1 MIFTVVLM
9 IFATTGNYRWNVT
22 LSAVSRLF
30 IYGSI
35 VAALP
40 VLRRKSSSVNA
51 FRLPHATLMVTLA
64 LAFIG
69 VLVTRMDSR
78 GFGVVAVTFALAGLN
93 WVWARMRPQPVP
105 SAN

>member
-1 MIFTVVLM
+1 MLM

-22 LSAVSRLF
+22 LAAVSRLF

-40 VLRRKSSSVNA
+40 VLRRKSSSVDA

-69 VLVTRMDSR
+69 VLITRTDTR
-78 GFGVVAVTFALAGLN
+78 GFAVVAGTSALAGLN
-93 WVWARMRPQPVP
+93 WVWARPRPKPVAA
-105 SAN
+105 AN